1 MRTPGYN
8 RTQDGFHLRKR
19 VERHRMQ
26 GKPALGRIFVRYT
39 RLASPSPPRGWVGL
53 SVGITASVDAQGGGW
68 ALIGV
73 SGIPVFVGIM
83 RETPPFYASPRILS
97 KRM

>member
-26 GKPALGRIFVRYT
+26 GKPAQGRIFVRYT

-53 SVGITASVDAQGGGW
+53 SVGITASVDAQGGWVGLDW
-68 ALIGV
+68 GV
-73 SGIPVFVGIM
+73 GH
-83 RETPPFYASPRILS
+83 PRF
-97 KRM
+97 